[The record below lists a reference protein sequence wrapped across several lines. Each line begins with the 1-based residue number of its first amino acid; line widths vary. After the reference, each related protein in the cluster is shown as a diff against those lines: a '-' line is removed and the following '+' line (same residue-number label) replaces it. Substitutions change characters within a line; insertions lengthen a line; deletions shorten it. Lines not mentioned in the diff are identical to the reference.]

1 MEKGGGVY
9 LSSGIGSSIQEKEW
23 AMSTLRFNDGVNI
36 DTDEPLRILHLKD
49 GWYVVGEG
57 YCIPVENRK
66 EADETIM
73 EMARKLK

>member
-1 MEKGGGVY
+1 
-9 LSSGIGSSIQEKEW
+9 
-23 AMSTLRFNDGVNI
+23 MSTLRFNDGVNI
-36 DTDEPLRILHLKD
+36 DTDGPLRILHLKD